1 MIPAVAPPS
10 EAELSSQLRR
20 MAAAGVSVRDL
31 VEHLRRVF
39 PGPDVSFAVVLAFKR
54 AFHLPLLEARR
65 IEGSALLGGTLYT
78 PEQTE
83 ALFRPLIDRDRDS
96 WDV

>member
-39 PGPDVSFAVVLAFKR
+39 PGPDVSF
-54 AFHLPLLEARR
+54 HLPLLEARR